1 MSDPIDPLEQRI
13 EESKT
18 NIITRPQTSVFHFCN
33 QVIEADYFTFRYR
46 TDDNGNFVNDDNGN
60 TIIERVP
67 IEPSC
72 RDRYPKVTTTLT
84 RRERRHWRIE
94 RLIRSS

>member
-1 MSDPIDPLEQRI
+1 MSDPLEQRI
-13 EESKT
+13 EQSKT

-33 QVIEADYFTFRYR
+33 KVIEADYFTFRYR
-46 TDDNGNFVNDDNGN
+46 TDDNGNQ
-60 TIIERVP
+60 IIERVP
-67 IEPSC
+67 IELSC

-94 RLIRSS
+94 RFRIHR

>member
-1 MSDPIDPLEQRI
+1 MSYQISFSLFFYLD
-13 EESKT
+13 
-18 NIITRPQTSVFHFCN
+18 FYGH
-33 QVIEADYFTFRYR
+33 
-46 TDDNGNFVNDDNGN
+46 NGNFVNDDNGN
-60 TIIERVP
+60 QIIERVH

>member
-1 MSDPIDPLEQRI
+1 MSDPLEQRI
-13 EESKT
+13 EQSKT

-33 QVIEADYFTFRYR
+33 KVIEADYFTFRYR
-46 TDDNGNFVNDDNGN
+46 TDDNGNK
-60 TIIERVP
+60 IIERVP